1 MKKIVLALAVVATLA
16 FVSCTA
22 DEPISSQTENTT
34 QTLQLRDSTGG
45 QLGDPNNPRPKP

>member
-22 DEPISSQTENTT
+22 DEPITNQSDTT
-34 QTLQLRDSTGG
+34 NQTLRLNDSTGG

>member
-22 DEPISSQTENTT
+22 DEPISNPLDTTT
-34 QTLQLRDSTGG
+34 QTLQSRDSTGG